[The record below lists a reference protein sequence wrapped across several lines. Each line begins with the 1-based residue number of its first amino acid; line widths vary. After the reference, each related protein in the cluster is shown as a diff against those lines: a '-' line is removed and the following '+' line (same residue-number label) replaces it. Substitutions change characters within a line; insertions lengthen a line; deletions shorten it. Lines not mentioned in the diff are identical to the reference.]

1 MASMGLFEA
10 FISLFFFLIFYHFII
25 KKHSGYVKKTLF
37 QSYPWN
43 WPVLGMLPGVLLR
56 LSRID
61 DIIWV
66 LEKNNLTFSFKGPWF
81 ARMDMLFTVDP
92 ANIQHMLSSNFSNYN
107 KGPEFKE
114 LIDVFGG
121 SILIAD
127 GELWKNLRMS
137 SQAILSRQGFQN
149 MSMSVTTSKLKDV
162 LLPLFSCLSEDGTIV
177 DLQDMF
183 QRFMFDTTLVTT
195 IGSDPQSLSTEM
207 PELELAKALENAG
220 EAIVFRHLNAG
231 EAIVFRHFIPRFMW
245 KFQTWMGLGQAK
257 KLIDAGAT
265 FDRVCAK
272 YILSKREEIQE
283 IDHHH
288 DHSNGES
295 EDVLTYFMKL
305 DTSKYEL
312 LKPSDD
318 KFLRDTIVASILAM
332 RDTTSTALT
341 WFFWLISENPYVE
354 AKIRQE
360 INKNLPKAESSLE
373 RSWSAMDRKDY
384 LNKLV
389 YLHGALFET
398 MRLYP
403 PIPFECTSP
412 IQSDVLPSGHRI
424 EANFAII
431 IPIYLM
437 GRMKSIWG
445 EDALQ
450 FKPERWISETGKL
463 RHEPS
468 SKFFVFNSGPRIC
481 PGKNLAILVMKNVV
495 VEILQNYDIKLVK
508 GHKVKPKPRL
518 VLQMKH
524 GLRVTLTK
532 RCSA

>member
-1 MASMGLFEA
+1 MQELRDNICSVITGVCIKA
-10 FISLFFFLIFYHFII
+10 FHSLISD
-25 KKHSGYVKKTLF
+25 TLEE
-37 QSYPWN
+37 QLAWRWN
-43 WPVLGMLPGVLLR
+43 GVLLR

-162 LLPLFSCLSEDGTIV
+162 LLPLFSRFSEDGTIL
-177 DLQDMF
+177 DLQEVF

-220 EAIVFRHLNAG
+220 EAIVFRH
-231 EAIVFRHFIPRFMW
+231 FIPRFMW

-265 FDRVCAK
+265 FDRVCVK
-272 YILSKREEIQE
+272 YILAKREEIRSQE
-283 IDHHH
+283 IDHHQ
-288 DHSNGES
+288 DHPDGES

-360 INKNLPKAESSLE
+360 INKNLPKSE
-373 RSWSAMDRKDY
+373 M
-384 LNKLV
+384 

-450 FKPERWISETGKL
+450 FKPERWISETVKL

>member
-1 MASMGLFEA
+1 METRIVYYHSRQNIWSCEEISQSNKKTDHFCYLINKTSTPGITFFARNSHLSNLF
-10 FISLFFFLIFYHFII
+10 INKSLITPQCSFFLRDLRTRHVHSSLLIFYHFII

-43 WPVLGMLPGVLLR
+43 WPVFGMLPGVLLR

-162 LLPLFSCLSEDGTIV
+162 LLPLFSRFSEDGTIL
-177 DLQDMF
+177 DLQEVF

-220 EAIVFRHLNAG
+220 EAIVFRH
-231 EAIVFRHFIPRFMW
+231 FIPRFMW

-265 FDRVCAK
+265 FDRVCVK
-272 YILSKREEIQE
+272 YILAKREEIRSQE
-283 IDHHH
+283 IDHHQ
-288 DHSNGES
+288 DHPDGES

-360 INKNLPKAESSLE
+360 INKNLPKSESSQE
-373 RSWSAMDRKDY
+373 RSCTTRKQPY
-384 LNKLV
+384 
-389 YLHGALFET
+389 
-398 MRLYP
+398 
-403 PIPFECTSP
+403 
-412 IQSDVLPSGHRI
+412 SDGH
-424 EANFAII
+424 
-431 IPIYLM
+431 
-437 GRMKSIWG
+437 S
-445 EDALQ
+445 D
-450 FKPERWISETGKL
+450 GK
-463 RHEPS
+463 
-468 SKFFVFNSGPRIC
+468 
-481 PGKNLAILVMKNVV
+481 
-495 VEILQNYDIKLVK
+495 
-508 GHKVKPKPRL
+508 
-518 VLQMKH
+518 
-524 GLRVTLTK
+524 
-532 RCSA
+532 

>member
-1 MASMGLFEA
+1 LLWAYLKHS
-10 FISLFFFLIFYHFII
+10 SLLIFYHFII

-43 WPVLGMLPGVLLR
+43 WPVFGMLPGVLLR

-162 LLPLFSCLSEDGTIV
+162 LLPLFSRFSEDGTIL
-177 DLQDMF
+177 DLQEVF

-220 EAIVFRHLNAG
+220 EAIVFRH
-231 EAIVFRHFIPRFMW
+231 FIPRFMW

-265 FDRVCAK
+265 FDRVCVK
-272 YILSKREEIQE
+272 YILAKREEIRSQE
-283 IDHHH
+283 IDHHQ
-288 DHSNGES
+288 DHPDGES

-341 WFFWLISENPYVE
+341 CC
-354 AKIRQE
+354 
-360 INKNLPKAESSLE
+360 
-373 RSWSAMDRKDY
+373 
-384 LNKLV
+384 
-389 YLHGALFET
+389 
-398 MRLYP
+398 
-403 PIPFECTSP
+403 CTSP

-450 FKPERWISETGKL
+450 FKPERWISETVKL